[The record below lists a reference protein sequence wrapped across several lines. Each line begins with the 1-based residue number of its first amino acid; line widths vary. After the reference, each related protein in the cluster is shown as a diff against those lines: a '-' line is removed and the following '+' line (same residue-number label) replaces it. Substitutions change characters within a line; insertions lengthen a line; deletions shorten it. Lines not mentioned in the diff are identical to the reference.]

1 MDTYL
6 LADKI
11 VFDSKPDAVP
21 YNYRI
26 SYKMA
31 QICLVIAKSCR
42 GRAGCSLVKLHI
54 VCNALSTYRLKK
66 ELLDYVAGKTSFM
79 IVRFD
84 PAVNRALRYA
94 VADKLA
100 DQLQNGTF
108 KLTDRGKDYVRRLG
122 SEEILLEEKMFLK
135 ELGTGLTNEK
145 IEHLMSMWRYRNA
158 ED

>member
-42 GRAGCSLVKLHI
+42 GRAGCSLVKL
-54 VCNALSTYRLKK
+54 L
-66 ELLDYVAGKTSFM
+66 
-79 IVRFD
+79 
-84 PAVNRALRYA
+84 
-94 VADKLA
+94 
-100 DQLQNGTF
+100 NGTHHF
-108 KLTDRGKDYVRRLG
+108 GLSATVV
-122 SEEILLEEKMFLK
+122 FLINSGYIFY
-135 ELGTGLTNEK
+135 LPTTW
-145 IEHLMSMWRYRNA
+145 HLSHL
-158 ED
+158 